1 MSMTPEEGLSPQGT
15 TEEIEGIDTETGDGW
30 GDYPLDAVFVRT
42 EQRTVGEVV
51 ARIEKNRYILDPD
64 FQRDFVW
71 PNQKQSKLIESCVMR
86 IPLPADH
93 RRRWSSAPDDLRPL
107 SRK

>member
-1 MSMTPEEGLSPQGT
+1 MNLESTANATEEPEGLDNAS
-15 TEEIEGIDTETGDGW
+15 GDGW

-51 ARIEKNRYILDPD
+51 SRIGKGRYILDPD

-71 PNQKQSKLIESCVMR
+71 SNIKQSKSPSGNYINNCIVS
-86 IPLPADH
+86 
-93 RRRWSSAPDDLRPL
+93 WSSAGSTRV
-107 SRK
+107 